1 MYLCT
6 SEHTDGKTYLHCHS
20 CMGNVEAVR
29 SPYPPFFDVESQ
41 GMTTSTLT
49 VTEFVGAR
57 LAEDEAAAD
66 RAASAEHEWSI
77 PFDYIDHAARHD
89 PARVLAQCAAMR
101 KIVEDLTAERHEV
114 VEDCWYTCAGA
125 TEEHDGGECC
135 DENRRGTGCDCG
147 RDTRVNRRLGILA
160 SIWSDHSDFREEW
173 R

>member
-1 MYLCT
+1 
-6 SEHTDGKTYLHCHS
+6 
-20 CMGNVEAVR
+20 
-29 SPYPPFFDVESQ
+29 
-41 GMTTSTLT
+41 
-49 VTEFVGAR
+49 
-57 LAEDEAAAD
+57 
-66 RAASAEHEWSI
+66 
-77 PFDYIDHAARHD
+77 
-89 PARVLAQCAAMR
+89 MR

-160 SIWSDHSDFREEW
+160 SIWSDHPDWREEW